1 MSTAL
6 AASTTMGTDDSLLHL
21 LWLASPTLPVGAFSY
36 SEGLEAATD
45 AGTVHDEASCAA
57 WLLNQLELV
66 QARAELPLLAAA
78 YRAAQAADVEAL
90 QGLNAWVL
98 ATRESSEMLQQT
110 QQMGRSLMAWMLGL
124 QLDTALLKPLQPPTW
139 PVAYALAGLLRGAPL
154 AALLQAAAFGWAEN
168 LVMAAVRGVPLGQS
182 AGQRLLAQIVQVIPQ
197 AVEAALAAPEPIAFA
212 PLLGITS
219 CRHET
224 QYSRLFRS

>member
-1 MSTAL
+1 MPADS
-6 AASTTMGTDDSLLHL
+6 SLLHL

-36 SEGLEAATD
+36 SEGLEAAVD
-45 AGTVHDEASCAA
+45 GGLVHDEATCAT

-78 YRAAQAADVEAL
+78 YRAAVAQDGDAL
-90 QGLNAWVL
+90 QRLNAWVL

-110 QQMGRSLMAWMLGL
+110 QQMGRSLMAWMLSL

-139 PVAYALAGLLRGAPL
+139 PVAYAVVGAARATPL
-154 AALLQAAAFGWAEN
+154 PDLLQAAAFGWAEN

-182 AGQRLLAQIVQVIPQ
+182 AGQRLLAALVLAIPQ
-197 AVEAALAAPEPIAFA
+197 AVQDALAAAEPIAFA

>member
-1 MSTAL
+1 M
-6 AASTTMGTDDSLLHL
+6 TTGTDSALLHL
-21 LWLASPTLPVGAFSY
+21 LWLASPALPVGAFSY

-45 AGTVHDEASCAA
+45 AGWVHDEASCAT

-66 QARAELPLLAAA
+66 QARAELPLVAAAHRAALAA
-78 YRAAQAADVEAL
+78 DGEAL
-90 QGLNAWVL
+90 QRLNAWVL
-98 ATRESSEMLQQT
+98 STRESSEMLQQT
-110 QQMGRSLMAWMLGL
+110 QQMGRSLMAWMQGL
-124 QLDTALLKPLQPPTW
+124 QLDTALLQPLQPPTW
-139 PVAYALAGLLRGAPL
+139 PVAYAVAGALRGVPL
-154 AALLQAAAFGWAEN
+154 PGLLQAAAFGWAEN

-182 AGQRLLAQIVQVIPQ
+182 AGQRLLAQLVHAIPA
-197 AVEAALAAPEPIAFA
+197 AVDKALAAEAPMAFA